1 MLTSKRS
8 GSVSPEEVDNGSDTR
23 VSAADGNGSV
33 TSNACRND
41 SLPEEFLSSR
51 RIGRRNALTYAE
63 SGMVDLPDRFEEL
76 SVETDEPSTE
86 GRNSSTP
93 GTSKQQH

>member
-23 VSAADGNGSV
+23 VPPADGNGSV
-33 TSNACRND
+33 TSSACRND

-76 SVETDEPSTE
+76 SMET
-86 GRNSSTP
+86 G
-93 GTSKQQH
+93 